1 MDGNQYLQGLCD
13 LATAAGAKVTVELD
27 EKALAEGRRAI
38 RRVTV
43 SGVPGI
49 GPHPMATIAATER
62 LCLAKSQGHFGPVI
76 VSAEISPMPRPMPAG
91 MLDPM
96 PSVFAKF
103 SNGQARR
110 LFEFYPDEISF
121 EPMEFIGLTQ
131 TEAMQLKAGKD
142 RNFLLDKEGDTSS
155 MPAAKPAAD

>member
-27 EKALAEGRRAI
+27 EKALTEGRRAI

-62 LCLAKSQGHFGPVI
+62 LCIAKSQGHFGPVI
-76 VSAEISPMPRPMPAG
+76 VSAEISPMPRPLPAG

-96 PSVFAKF
+96 PAVSAKF
-103 SNGQARR
+103 SDGNTQI
-110 LFEFYPDEISF
+110 LFEFYPDEIRF
-121 EPMEFIGLTQ
+121 EPMEFVGLTQ

-142 RNFLLDKEGDTSS
+142 RNFLLEKEDETSNT
-155 MPAAKPAAD
+155 PTAKPAAD